1 MTQAQ
6 RKVRGA
12 IEGMG
17 YEIKLIGGGKAS
29 VLSTSGSVY
38 EVQFQPAAT
47 CTCPDYVHRCAGTN
61 QTCKHITAVRCHR
74 SKVHT
79 DAKRFEEIFG

>member
-1 MTQAQ
+1 MTQVQ

-17 YEIKLIGGGKAS
+17 YDIKLVGGKA
-29 VLSTSGSVY
+29 VVTSTSGSVY
-38 EVQFQPAAT
+38 EVPYQPATT

-61 QTCKHITAVRCHR
+61 QTCKHITAVPIHR
-74 SKVHT
+74 AKVHSE
-79 DAKRFEEIFG
+79 AKRFEEIFG